1 MVDSWGSNSEYE
13 EKYNLVEDNSILW
26 SNDYFK
32 KINKILTC
40 EVFDL
45 YLDYDTFI
53 KKYDIEDL
61 LSNFLI
67 NNIKYYNNYFSIHL
81 DQAEIS
87 MYSICLANI
96 PIDEQFKQKLVIYL
110 QHEWSYNNILL
121 IFLNIIDNNNL
132 DLFKIVYAKYP
143 EIIDDKIITYS
154 KIKYNIV
161 NHSLLCSNSIFE
173 YICKDINIFKY
184 IKPHI
189 DLNLYIDDSYD
200 FLNTIGNNIV
210 NFNYNFKTHK
220 WNYNPTK
227 KGYIYSLTTFM
238 TKCIGEKHINYSN
251 NNTNYPTNN
260 TNYPTNN
267 TNYSNNNTNYSNNNT
282 YYNKLIEIFILK
294 INDFE
299 VINEYLELCIKNI
312 NYNLIHNYLNKRIK
326 ILKKINLNSLLH
338 LLVNMFDR
346 ANSYNNSVQN
356 DIIKIWNLIFPYIEK
371 YSLDYISD
379 YFVDNSINNIVAFKK
394 SVDII
399 IQLEPYISNWNKED
413 FCHYTPILDAIRYS
427 KFETVYYM
435 IMNYDI
441 NLKVESLD
449 YHNILSCALMNN
461 DLRVIDYIYK
471 LILNDVSLRN
481 MIHLNINNCVSI
493 LQNYDLDS
501 FKKYK
506 KKFDIFISLGGVSY
520 IPLILEKTIKYKPL
534 VKHVIKKYNY
544 KLQFKKI
551 NENYEKILNCS
562 NLNKE
567 YLKLV
572 IDNIDY
578 DKSDYKVIIDYICT
592 IGCTD
597 LIIEIFKYMLSK
609 INFNKIDISGCY
621 FDNLFLKVYD
631 NIKNNNCNKCKD
643 FDNKTQFI
651 KYIDFMKKNIIKND
665 TSVFYIIN
673 YYSNLSDYDDIC
685 DVLFQNGIYFIKY
698 SNEYNID
705 NTKINNINS
714 MYFIKLINLK
724 RSAGWAISYTTKDY
738 SLTFLNWAIVICKLK
753 MFVRK
758 RFNKCKQSF
767 IHKLTN
773 INDEINFS
781 TSFKNS
787 FKHNIPTHLTPLD
800 CYKPLN
806 ETHKYISIKADG
818 VYKKGVFDVYPK
830 LNSCE
835 DLEYEFIK
843 DENMCYIFD
852 SYDVII
858 NLRNKHS
865 YISNKIYP
873 YLNLDNYKDVLLEYN
888 ELEKSAIKQFI
899 QSNEY
904 KKKWWAKYVFKIDE
918 MSHLDYLK
926 LLHGISELM
935 LDCISNDGW
944 ILNGDNSI
952 YKIKPRKL
960 LTLDLLCKSNKLYDK
975 QHNIYDHS
983 SNKLIN
989 NKIYR
994 CYYDNE
1000 WVPRE
1005 IRYDKFIP
1013 NDDTICKFI
1022 VKSHKLL
1029 WWIKDIKLIN
1039 SYYQKH
1045 YNKNKCNY
1053 NLSINLN
1060 NKSVLDLGCGY
1071 SNKYVGIDID
1081 PKVLNHKKKGEIY
1094 ICDLTKKWDLEA
1106 QIKEYKNIYYYL
1118 PNITDFTNKYNNY
1131 NFEVILSINSIHYLL
1146 NSNNDIL
1153 FYNINKYTKKNSLF
1167 IIKFL
1172 DKDLL
1177 DMLLKKNKYISN
1189 GSSFVRSY
1197 DESKIKIY
1205 YDWVHTKPMIE
1216 TLYSKND
1223 LETIFNKYG
1232 WKLKEYNK
1240 MELNNT
1246 MSDWDNYFKCFST
1259 LIFLRT

>member
-1 MVDSWGSNSEYE
+1 MVDSWGSDSEYE
-13 EKYNLVEDNSILW
+13 YGENYKVSCDVNPIQW
-26 SNDYFK
+26 STDYFK
-32 KINKILTC
+32 KINKILNC
-40 EVFDL
+40 DSFDL

-53 KKYDIEDL
+53 KKYDIEEL

-87 MYSICLANI
+87 MFSICLANI
-96 PIDEQFKQKLVIYL
+96 PIDEQFKQKLGIYL
-110 QHEWSYNNILL
+110 KHEWSYNNILL
-121 IFLNIIDNNNL
+121 IYLNIIDNNNL
-132 DLFKIVYAKYP
+132 DLFKIVYDKYP
-143 EIIDDKIITYS
+143 EIIDDKIIIYS
-154 KIKYNIV
+154 KITYNIV
-161 NHSLLCSNSIFE
+161 NHSLLCSKSIFE

-200 FLNTIGNNIV
+200 FLNTICNNIV

-238 TKCIGEKHINYSN
+238 NKCIGEKSKDYNYSN
-251 NNTNYPTNN
+251 YNN
-260 TNYPTNN
+260 
-267 TNYSNNNTNYSNNNT
+267 
-282 YYNKLIEIFILK
+282 LIEIFILK
-294 INDFE
+294 INDYE
-299 VINEYLELCIKNI
+299 IINEYLALCIKNI
-312 NYNLIHNYLNKRIK
+312 NYNLLHNYFEKRCF
-326 ILKKINLNSLLH
+326 ILKELNFNSLLH
-338 LLVNMFDR
+338 FLVNMFDR
-346 ANSYNNSVQN
+346 ANNYNSVQN
-356 DIIKIWNLIFPYIEK
+356 DIIKIWNLIFPYVEK
-371 YSLDYISD
+371 YSLDYISVFFD
-379 YFVDNSINNIVAFKK
+379 DNNNINNIVAFKK
-394 SVDII
+394 SIDII
-399 IQLEPYISNWNKED
+399 IQIEPYISDWNKED
-413 FCHYTPILDAIRYS
+413 YCHYTPILDAIRYS

-435 IMNYDI
+435 NMNYDI
-441 NLKVESLD
+441 DLNVETLD
-449 YHNILSCALMNN
+449 YHTILSCALMNS

-471 LILNDVSLRN
+471 LILNHANLRN
-481 MIHLNINNCVSI
+481 IILLNINNCVNI

-520 IPLILEKTIKYKPL
+520 ISLILEKTIKYKPL

-643 FDNKTQFI
+643 YDNKTQFI

-767 IHKLTN
+767 IHNLTN

-787 FKHNIPTHLTPLD
+787 FKPNIPTHLTPLD
-800 CYKPLN
+800 CYKPLQ
-806 ETHKYISIKADG
+806 ETHKNISMKADG
-818 VYKKGVFDVYPK
+818 VYKKGIFDVYPK

-858 NLRNKHS
+858 KLRNEHS
-865 YISNKIYP
+865 YIPNKIYP
-873 YLNLDNYKDVLLEYN
+873 YLNLHNYKDILLEYN
-888 ELEKSAIKQFI
+888 ELEKSAIKKFI

-904 KKKWWAKYVFKIDE
+904 KKKWWSKYVFKIEDMCHE
-918 MSHLDYLK
+918 DYLK
-926 LLHGISELM
+926 LLYGITLLE
-935 LDCISNDGW
+935 LDCIDNDGW
-944 ILNGDNSI
+944 ILSGTECT
-952 YKIKPRKL
+952 YKIKPKKL
-960 LTLDLLCKSNKLYDK
+960 LTIDLIYKCNKLYDK
-975 QHNIYDHS
+975 QHNIYEYVS
-983 SNKLIN
+983 KKGLIN
-989 NKIYR
+989 NTIYR
-994 CYYDNE
+994 CYYNNGWE
-1000 WVPRE
+1000 PRE

-1013 NDDTICKFI
+1013 NDAKVCKFI
-1022 VKSHKLL
+1022 EQSHKLT
-1029 WWIKDIKLIN
+1029 WSINDIKLVN
-1039 SYYQKH
+1039 SYYQKS
-1045 YNKNKCNY
+1045 
-1053 NLSINLN
+1053 SINNRINHKLSVKVS
-1060 NKSVLDLGCGY
+1060 NKKVLDLGCGY
-1071 SNKYVGIDID
+1071 SKKYVGIDID
-1081 PKVLNHKKKGEIY
+1081 PKVLNHPKSGDIY
-1094 ICDLTKKWDLEA
+1094 ICDLTKDWCLEE
-1106 QIKEYKNIYYYL
+1106 QIKKYNNIYYYL
-1118 PNITDFTNKYNNY
+1118 PNINDFRKKYNNY
-1131 NFEVILSINSIHYLL
+1131 KFEVILSNNSIHYLL
-1146 NSNNDIL
+1146 NSNHDML
-1153 FYNINKYTKKNSLF
+1153 FNNINNYTQKDSVF

-1172 DKDLL
+1172 NKDLL
-1177 DMLLKKNKYISN
+1177 DVIMNKNKYINN
-1189 GSSFVRSY
+1189 GSSFVRWC
-1197 DESKIKIY
+1197 DDSKIKIY

-1216 TLYSKND
+1216 TMYSKND
-1223 LETIFNKYG
+1223 FETIFNKYG

-1240 MELNNT
+1240 TELNNT
-1246 MSDWDNYFKCFST
+1246 MSDWDNYFMCFST
-1259 LIFLRT
+1259 ITFIKII